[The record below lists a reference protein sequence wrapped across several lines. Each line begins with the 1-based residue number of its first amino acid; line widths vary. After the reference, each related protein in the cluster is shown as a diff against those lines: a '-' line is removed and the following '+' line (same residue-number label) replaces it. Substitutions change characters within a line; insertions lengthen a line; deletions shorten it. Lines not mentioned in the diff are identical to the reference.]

1 MGILKKIDTAITV
14 AGVVIYT
21 FDLMTKTFKWYEKKY
36 GKRNNSE
43 NITRPIIKGA

>member
-1 MGILKKIDTAITV
+1 MGILKKIDTIITV
-14 AGVVIYT
+14 VGAIIST
-21 FDLMTKTFKWYEKKY
+21 HQLMVKTFKWYEKKY

>member
-1 MGILKKIDTAITV
+1 MEIQKKINTIMTV
-14 AGVVIYT
+14 VGVVVSTYQ
-21 FDLMTKTFKWYEKKY
+21 LMEKTFKWYEKKY

>member
-14 AGVVIYT
+14 IGIAAYAYDI
-21 FDLMTKTFKWYEKKY
+21 MHKTFKWYEKKY

-43 NITRPIIKGA
+43 NITRPIIKGT

>member
-21 FDLMTKTFKWYEKKY
+21 FDLMTKTFKWYEKK
-36 GKRNNSE
+36 
-43 NITRPIIKGA
+43 